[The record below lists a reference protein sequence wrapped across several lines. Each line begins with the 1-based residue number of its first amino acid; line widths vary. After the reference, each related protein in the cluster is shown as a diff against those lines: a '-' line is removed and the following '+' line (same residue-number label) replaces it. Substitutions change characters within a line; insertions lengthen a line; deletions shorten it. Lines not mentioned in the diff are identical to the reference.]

1 MVDIKFQKAKVKN
14 FLRTYL
20 FKTSSYDNFD
30 REQNIILYLRSTD
43 NDFVAFESCEFTLGF
58 ISSCYKVSDFFILEQ
73 ENNLSKYRL
82 TFNQF
87 AELVA

>member
-1 MVDIKFQKAKVKN
+1 MIDIKFQLFKVKN

-20 FKTSSYDNFD
+20 FKVSSYSNFD
-30 REQNIILYLRSTD
+30 REQNIILYLRTND
-43 NDFVAFESCEFTLGF
+43 NDFVAFESCEYTLGF
-58 ISSCYKVSDFFILEQ
+58 ISQCYKVSDFFILEQ

-82 TFNQF
+82 TFNQL